1 MARFQLTIKRQF
13 EEQRE
18 RVKNSLPCCFTRSKE
33 EDSSKETRKI
43 KKEKQKNPSL
53 KLVLNLGFFTFNNV
67 L

>member
-1 MARFQLTIKRQF
+1 LKS
-13 EEQRE
+13 RE
-18 RVKNSLPCCFTRSKE
+18 RRVKNSLPCCFTRSKE